1 MHVFAPEVLGVQV
14 LFHARVNWDRIPALP
29 TTRPGT
35 RTSTPE
41 HNQCPAMLL
50 PQGAELFAIFIDE
63 NYGMFVQPQGF
74 ADTLHVL
81 HARWGE
87 LRRLLPADSSCLVV
101 VYTSKSEK
109 LTMGVYDVLRL
120 SAHDHTQQTVFER
133 QNVLHTLFQNAP
145 RLDVITRHWVGL
157 EYSLLM
163 HMQEPDSVAKLPFEV
178 SHMLRLCSGS
188 AAQYELLLRPIC
200 IPQTINP
207 SCAVQN
213 QRLQK

>member
-63 NYGMFVQPQGF
+63 HYGMFVQPQGF
-74 ADTLHVL
+74 PDTLHVL

-87 LRRLLPADSSCLVV
+87 LRRLLPADSSYEMAPFLDA
-101 VYTSKSEK
+101 TGSDTERSPR
-109 LTMGVYDVLRL
+109 TRVL
-120 SAHDHTQQTVFER
+120 A
-133 QNVLHTLFQNAP
+133 
-145 RLDVITRHWVGL
+145 VIAR
-157 EYSLLM
+157 
-163 HMQEPDSVAKLPFEV
+163 
-178 SHMLRLCSGS
+178 R
-188 AAQYELLLRPIC
+188 
-200 IPQTINP
+200 
-207 SCAVQN
+207 
-213 QRLQK
+213 

>member
-14 LFHARVNWDRIPALP
+14 LFNARVNWDRIPALP

-35 RTSTPE
+35 RTSTQEPNE
-41 HNQCPAMLL
+41 CPAMLL

-145 RLDVITRHWVGL
+145 RLDVITRHWVG
-157 EYSLLM
+157 
-163 HMQEPDSVAKLPFEV
+163 
-178 SHMLRLCSGS
+178 
-188 AAQYELLLRPIC
+188 
-200 IPQTINP
+200 
-207 SCAVQN
+207 
-213 QRLQK
+213 